1 MKTGASFKANLPK
14 EHQILIHI
22 RKVWDRIIRL
32 ETASTTICT
41 MTPGTSIMR
50 SHLYQPLSPNAP
62 WLPMFWRRRN
72 SRKVPMDLVESGS
85 SRSSSKSGSVLLVT
99 SAPRELKIW
108 WPCMVDQATWTTQH
122 CCKHCDLKE
131 TPETCVPT
139 FLHHPLHRRPPA
151 PASAASLPSDSG
163 SESTTAPP
171 GESRT
176 SYCNLWMKCLL
187 SASKMIF
194 VSLKYP

>member
-62 WLPMFWRRRN
+62 WLPMFWRRRD

-108 WPCMVDQATWTTQH
+108 WPCMVDSLTRPLELRKLTIAVNTVIWRR
-122 CCKHCDLKE
+122 LLR
-131 TPETCVPT
+131 PV
-139 FLHHPLHRRPPA
+139 FLHSYIIPFTGGHLLQLQRHLCLPTLAQNPRPLHLVRVA
-151 PASAASLPSDSG
+151 HL
-163 SESTTAPP
+163 TATY
-171 GESRT
+171 EWSV
-176 SYCNLWMKCLL
+176 C
-187 SASKMIF
+187 
-194 VSLKYP
+194 